1 MLVNDL
7 FRLSFHNLLLHKI
20 RSFLT
25 SLGIIFGVGSVISMV
40 AISEGAKRQSLAQIE
55 AMGIDKII
63 LFSKKPPVTGKS
75 DSSSSQ
81 GGMTETYGLTQIDL
95 SNLKKF
101 DNIGRITSLRN
112 SRKKI
117 LKGVTRLD
125 MLLVSADISFL
136 EDAKCR
142 LLEGRWFNSIDVQNS
157 SNACIIGKNVKR
169 NLFEIGKTGIV
180 GSMIRVE
187 GALFK
192 VIGIVENNLGTQ
204 LPEVNSPNDMIIIPV
219 STSNNLFGYNAY
231 QGQRRQQMTI
241 THIEFDAFIMKIMD
255 IGFID
260 DTAKRIKGY
269 MDKTH
274 QKDKDW
280 GIIVP
285 FELLKQREQTQNIFT
300 VIMSS
305 IAGISLLVGGV
316 GIMNIMLANVYER
329 RKEIGTRR
337 ALGAKKRD
345 ILTQFLIE
353 TVFLTLLGG
362 TIGIAV
368 GIGISEVVTRYA
380 QWPTVY
386 TFWSIAVSIVISGL
400 VGIIFGTYPA
410 WKAAQQNPIEVLR
423 AE

>member
-25 SLGIIFGVGSVISMV
+25 SLGIIFGVGSVISML
-40 AISEGAKRQSLAQIE
+40 AISEGAKRQSLSQIE

-63 LFSKKPPVTGKS
+63 VFSKKPPLTGK
-75 DSSSSQ
+75 DSGSASES
-81 GGMTETYGLTQIDL
+81 GMTESYGLNRTDL
-95 SNLKKF
+95 SNLKHF
-101 DNIGRITSLRN
+101 DNVERITTIRN
-112 SRKKI
+112 SRKNI

-125 MLLVSADISFL
+125 MLLVSADPSFL
-136 EDAKCR
+136 DDSKSK
-142 LLEGRWFNSIDVQNS
+142 LIEGRWLNSIDEANA
-157 SNACIIGKNVKR
+157 SNVCVIGKNIRRK
-169 NLFEIGKTGIV
+169 FFAIEKTGIL
-180 GSMIRVE
+180 GSMIRIE
-187 GALFK
+187 NATFK
-192 VIGIVENNLGTQ
+192 IVGIIENNIGTQ
-204 LPEVNSPNDMIIIPV
+204 LPEVNSPNDMVITPI
-219 STSNNLFGYNAY
+219 STSNSIFGYNAY
-231 QGQRRQQMTI
+231 QGQSRHQMTI
-241 THIEFDAFIMKIMD
+241 TYIEFDVFIVKVSD
-255 IGFID
+255 IAFID

-280 GIIVP
+280 GIIIP

-345 ILTQFLIE
+345 ILSQFLIE
-353 TVFLTLLGG
+353 TVFLTVLGG
-362 TIGIAV
+362 AIGITMGVA
-368 GIGISEVVTRYA
+368 ISEVVTRYA
-380 QWPTVY
+380 EWPTVY
-386 TFWSIAVSIVISGL
+386 SFWSFALSIIISGL

-423 AE
+423 SE

>member
-25 SLGIIFGVGSVISMV
+25 SLGIIFGVGSVISML

-63 LFSKKPPVTGKS
+63 IFSKKPPLTGKS
-75 DSSSSQ
+75 SGSSAQS
-81 GGMTETYGLTQIDL
+81 GITENFGLNQTDL
-95 SNLKKF
+95 SNLKQF
-101 DNIGRITSLRN
+101 DNIERITTLRN
-112 SRKKI
+112 SRKRI

-125 MLLVSADISFL
+125 MLLVSANSSFL
-136 EDAKCR
+136 EDSKSQ
-142 LLEGRWFNSIDVQNS
+142 LIEGRWLNKIDEANS
-157 SNACIIGKNVKR
+157 SNVCVIGKNIRR
-169 NLFEIGKTGIV
+169 NFFSIEKTGII
-180 GSMIRVE
+180 GSMIN
-187 GALFK
+187 
-192 VIGIVENNLGTQ
+192 VENATFKIVGIIENNIGTQ

-219 STSNNLFGYNAY
+219 STSNSMFGYNAY
-231 QGQRRQQMTI
+231 QGQSRQQMTI
-241 THIEFDAFIMKIMD
+241 TYIEYDVFIVKVAD
-255 IGFID
+255 IAFID

-274 QKDKDW
+274 QKEKDW

-300 VIMSS
+300 VIMGS
-305 IAGISLLVGGV
+305 IAGISLLVGGI

-345 ILTQFLIE
+345 ILSQFLIE
-353 TVFLTLLGG
+353 TVFLTILGG
-362 TIGIAV
+362 TIGMTLGVA
-368 GIGISEVVTRYA
+368 ISEIVTRYA
-380 QWPTVY
+380 EWPTVY
-386 TFWSIAVSIVISGL
+386 SFWSFALSVIISGL

-423 AE
+423 SE

>member
-25 SLGIIFGVGSVISMV
+25 SLGIIFGVGSVISML

-75 DSSSSQ
+75 SSSSSQ
-81 GGMTETYGLTQIDL
+81 SGMTENFGLNQTDF
-95 SNLKKF
+95 SNLKRF
-101 DNIGRITSLRN
+101 DNIERVTTLRN

-117 LKGVTRLD
+117 LKGTTRLD
-125 MLLVSADISFL
+125 MLLVSADTSFL
-136 EDAKCR
+136 DDSKSK
-142 LLEGRWFNSIDVQNS
+142 LIEGRWLNDIDAANASNVCVVGRNIRRNFFSI
-157 SNACIIGKNVKR
+157 
-169 NLFEIGKTGIV
+169 EKTGIL
-180 GSMIRVE
+180 GSVVRVE
-187 GALFK
+187 NAVFK
-192 VIGIVENNLGTQ
+192 IVGIIENNIGTQ
-204 LPEVNSPNDMIIIPV
+204 LPELNSPNDMIIIPV
-219 STSNNLFGYNAY
+219 STSNSMFGYNAY
-231 QGQRRQQMTI
+231 QGQSRQQMTI
-241 THIEFDAFIMKIMD
+241 TYIEYDLFIVKVAD
-255 IGFID
+255 IAFID

-274 QKDKDW
+274 QKEKDW

-300 VIMSS
+300 VIMGS

-337 ALGAKKRD
+337 ALGAKKSD
-345 ILTQFLIE
+345 ILSQFLIE
-353 TVFLTLLGG
+353 TVFLTVLGG
-362 TIGIAV
+362 AIGMTMGVA
-368 GIGISEVVTRYA
+368 ISEVVTRYA
-380 QWPTVY
+380 EWPTVY
-386 TFWSIAVSIVISGL
+386 SLWSFALSIIISGL

-410 WKAAQQNPIEVLR
+410 WKAAQQNPIDVLR

>member
-25 SLGIIFGVGSVISMV
+25 SLGIIFGVGSVISML

-75 DSSSSQ
+75 SSSSSQ
-81 GGMTETYGLTQIDL
+81 SGMTENFGLNQTDF
-95 SNLKKF
+95 SNLKRF
-101 DNIGRITSLRN
+101 DNIERVTTLRN

-117 LKGVTRLD
+117 LKGTTRLD
-125 MLLVSADISFL
+125 MLLVSADTSFL
-136 EDAKCR
+136 DDSKSK
-142 LLEGRWFNSIDVQNS
+142 LIEGRWLNDIDAANASNVCVIGRNIRRNFFSI
-157 SNACIIGKNVKR
+157 
-169 NLFEIGKTGIV
+169 EKTGIL
-180 GSMIRVE
+180 GSVVRVE
-187 GALFK
+187 NAVFK
-192 VIGIVENNLGTQ
+192 IVGIIENNIGTQ
-204 LPEVNSPNDMIIIPV
+204 LPELNSPNDMIIIPV
-219 STSNNLFGYNAY
+219 STSNSMFGYNAY
-231 QGQRRQQMTI
+231 QGQSRQQMTI
-241 THIEFDAFIMKIMD
+241 TYIEYDLFIVKVAD
-255 IGFID
+255 IAFID

-274 QKDKDW
+274 QKEKDW

-300 VIMSS
+300 VIMGS

-337 ALGAKKRD
+337 ALGAKKSD
-345 ILTQFLIE
+345 ILSQFLIE
-353 TVFLTLLGG
+353 TVFLTVLGG
-362 TIGIAV
+362 AIGMTMGVA
-368 GIGISEVVTRYA
+368 ISEVVTRYA
-380 QWPTVY
+380 EWPTVY
-386 TFWSIAVSIVISGL
+386 SLWSFALSIIISGL

-410 WKAAQQNPIEVLR
+410 WKAAQQNPIDVLR

>member
-25 SLGIIFGVGSVISMV
+25 SLGIIFGVGSVISML

-63 LFSKKPPVTGKS
+63 VFSKKPPLTGKNS
-75 DSSSSQ
+75 SSSSQ
-81 GGMTETYGLTQIDL
+81 GGMTEKFGLTQTDL
-95 SNLKKF
+95 SNLKHF
-101 DNIGRITSLRN
+101 DNIERVTTIRN
-112 SRKKI
+112 SWKKI

-125 MLLVSADISFL
+125 MLLVSADTSFL
-136 EDAKCR
+136 DDSKSK
-142 LLEGRWFNSIDVQNS
+142 LFEGRWLNNIDENNA
-157 SNACIIGKNVKR
+157 SNVCVIGKNIKR
-169 NLFEIGKTGIV
+169 NFFSIEKTGIL

-187 GALFK
+187 NAIFK
-192 VIGIVENNLGTQ
+192 IVGIIENNIGTQ

-219 STSNNLFGYNAY
+219 STSNSIFGYNSY
-231 QGQRRQQMTI
+231 QGQSRQQMTI
-241 THIEFDAFIMKIMD
+241 TYIEYDIFIVKVAD
-255 IGFID
+255 IAFID

-274 QKDKDW
+274 QKEKDW
-280 GIIVP
+280 GIIIP

-300 VIMSS
+300 VIMGS

-345 ILTQFLIE
+345 ILSQFLIE
-353 TVFLTLLGG
+353 TVFLTVLGG
-362 TIGIAV
+362 TIGMTMGVA
-368 GIGISEVVTRYA
+368 ISEVVTRYA
-380 QWPTVY
+380 EWPTVY
-386 TFWSIAVSIVISGL
+386 SFWSFALSIVISGL

-423 AE
+423 SE

>member
-25 SLGIIFGVGSVISMV
+25 SLGIIFGVGSVISML

-75 DSSSSQ
+75 SSSSSQ
-81 GGMTETYGLTQIDL
+81 SGMTENFGLNQTDF
-95 SNLKKF
+95 SNLKRF
-101 DNIGRITSLRN
+101 DNIERVTTLRN

-117 LKGVTRLD
+117 LKGTTRLD
-125 MLLVSADISFL
+125 MLLVSSDTSFL
-136 EDAKCR
+136 DDSKSK
-142 LLEGRWFNSIDVQNS
+142 LIEGRWLNDIDAANASNVCVIGRNIRRNFFSI
-157 SNACIIGKNVKR
+157 
-169 NLFEIGKTGIV
+169 EKTGIL
-180 GSMIRVE
+180 GSVVRVE
-187 GALFK
+187 NAVFK
-192 VIGIVENNLGTQ
+192 IVGIIENNIGTQ
-204 LPEVNSPNDMIIIPV
+204 LPELNSPNDMIIIPV
-219 STSNNLFGYNAY
+219 STSNSMFGYNAY
-231 QGQRRQQMTI
+231 QGQSRQQMTI
-241 THIEFDAFIMKIMD
+241 TYIEYDLFIVKVAD
-255 IGFID
+255 IAFID

-274 QKDKDW
+274 QKEKDW

-300 VIMSS
+300 VIMGS

-337 ALGAKKRD
+337 ALGAKKSD
-345 ILTQFLIE
+345 ILSQFLIE
-353 TVFLTLLGG
+353 TVFLTVLGG
-362 TIGIAV
+362 AIGMTMGVA
-368 GIGISEVVTRYA
+368 ISEVVTRYA
-380 QWPTVY
+380 EWPTVY
-386 TFWSIAVSIVISGL
+386 SLWSFALSIIISGL

-410 WKAAQQNPIEVLR
+410 WKAAQQNPIDVLR

>member
-1 MLVNDL
+1 MLINDL
-7 FRLSFHNLLLHKI
+7 FRMSFHNLLLHKI
-20 RSFLT
+20 RSSLT
-25 SLGIIFGVGSVISMV
+25 SLGIIFGVGSVISML

-63 LFSKKPPVTGKS
+63 LYSKKPPLTGKN
-75 DSSSSQ
+75 DSSTTQ
-81 GGMTETYGLTQIDL
+81 GGTTEDYGLDEVDL
-95 SNLKKF
+95 ANLKKF
-101 DNIGRITSLRN
+101 ENVDRITSIRN

-117 LKGVTRLD
+117 LKGMTRLD
-125 MLLVSADISFL
+125 ILLVSADPSFL
-136 EDAKCR
+136 EDSKSV
-142 LLEGRWFNSIDVQNS
+142 LIEGRWLNRLDEKNTT
-157 SNACIIGKNVKR
+157 NACVIGKDVKR
-169 NLFEIGKTGIV
+169 NLFVIGKEGVV
-180 GSMIRVE
+180 GSMIRIENSIFEV
-187 GALFK
+187 
-192 VIGIVENNLGTQ
+192 VGIIENRLGTQ
-204 LPEVNSPNDMIIIPV
+204 FPEINGPNDMIII
-219 STSNNLFGYNAY
+219 SKATSENLFGKNAY
-231 QGQRRQQMTI
+231 QGQGRRNMTI
-241 THIEFDAFIMKIMD
+241 THIEHDVFIVKVSD
-255 IGFID
+255 VAFID

-274 QKDKDW
+274 QKEKDW

-285 FELLKQREQTQNIFT
+285 FELLKQKEQTQNIFT
-300 VIMSS
+300 VIMGS

-353 TVFLTLLGG
+353 TVFLTVLGG
-362 TIGIAV
+362 AIGIAMGV
-368 GIGISEVVTRYA
+368 GISESVTQYA
-380 QWPTVY
+380 EWPTVY
-386 TFWSIAVSIVISGL
+386 TFWSFALSLIISGL

>member
-25 SLGIIFGVGSVISMV
+25 SLGIIFGVGSVISML

-63 LFSKKPPVTGKS
+63 VFSKKPPLTGKS
-75 DSSSSQ
+75 SSSSSQ
-81 GGMTETYGLTQIDL
+81 GGMTENFGLNQMDL
-95 SNLKKF
+95 SNLKRF
-101 DNIGRITSLRN
+101 DNIEGITTIRN

-125 MLLVSADISFL
+125 MLLVSVNTSFL
-136 EDAKCR
+136 EDSKSK
-142 LLEGRWFNSIDVQNS
+142 LIEGRWLNKIDEANA
-157 SNACIIGKNVKR
+157 SNVCVIGKNIRR
-169 NLFEIGKTGIV
+169 NFFAIEKTGIL
-180 GSMIRVE
+180 GSMLRVE
-187 GALFK
+187 NAIFK
-192 VIGIVENNLGTQ
+192 IVGIIENNIGTQ
-204 LPEVNSPNDMIIIPV
+204 LPEVNSPNDMILIPV
-219 STSNNLFGYNAY
+219 STSNSMFGYNAY
-231 QGQRRQQMTI
+231 QGQSRQQMTI
-241 THIEFDAFIMKIMD
+241 TYIEYDVFIVKVAD
-255 IGFID
+255 IAFID

-274 QKDKDW
+274 QKEKDW

-300 VIMSS
+300 VIMGS

-345 ILTQFLIE
+345 ILSQFLIE
-353 TVFLTLLGG
+353 TVFLTVLGG
-362 TIGIAV
+362 AIGMTMGVA
-368 GIGISEVVTRYA
+368 ISEVVTRYA
-380 QWPTVY
+380 EWPTVY
-386 TFWSIAVSIVISGL
+386 SFWSFALSIIISGL